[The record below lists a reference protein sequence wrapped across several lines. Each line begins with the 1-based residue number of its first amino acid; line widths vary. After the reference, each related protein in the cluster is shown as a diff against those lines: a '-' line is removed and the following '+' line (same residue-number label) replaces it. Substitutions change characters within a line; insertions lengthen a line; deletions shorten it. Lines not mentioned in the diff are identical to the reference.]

1 MKKLFFTFALA
12 VLALTASAVPAKP
25 GLFSTL
31 TLSDGT
37 TVKAQLVGDEH
48 GHYWL
53 SADGRAYQ
61 QMDGMAYFSEVS
73 LDAVKTKAQA
83 RRSQANARR
92 AKLLEAP
99 QRIGE
104 VGNYIGKKKGIII
117 LVNFSN
123 VAFQK
128 DNNNAL
134 YQRIANEKNFSYG
147 DFKGSMYDYF

>member
-12 VLALTASAVPAKP
+12 ILALTASAVPAKP
-25 GLFSTL
+25 GLFRTL

-37 TVKAQLVGDEH
+37 TVRAQLVGDEH

-73 LDAVKTKAQA
+73 IETVKAKAQA
-83 RRSQANARR
+83 RRSQANACR
-92 AKLLEAP
+92 AKRLGTP

-104 VGNYIGKKKGIII
+104 VGNYIGKKKGIRP
-117 LVNFSN
+117 LP
-123 VAFQK
+123 AHCQ
-128 DNNNAL
+128 
-134 YQRIANEKNFSYG
+134 
-147 DFKGSMYDYF
+147 

>member
-25 GLFSTL
+25 GLFRTL

-73 LDAVKTKAQA
+73 
-83 RRSQANARR
+83 
-92 AKLLEAP
+92 
-99 QRIGE
+99 I
-104 VGNYIGKKKGIII
+104 
-117 LVNFSN
+117 
-123 VAFQK
+123 
-128 DNNNAL
+128 
-134 YQRIANEKNFSYG
+134 
-147 DFKGSMYDYF
+147 